1 MDKIIQKNGQTLT
14 VKAVN
19 LRDGKAVTMAI
30 ENDEYQN
37 SSTIQINT
45 LQMEIASDIIQDFLG
60 NFLKVSEF
68 TSKCSF
74 PHDMRTLNEEI
85 LQKIQESNQLKTHF
99 AANISESI

>member
-45 LQMEIASDIIQDFLG
+45 LQMEIASDII
-60 NFLKVSEF
+60 
-68 TSKCSF
+68 
-74 PHDMRTLNEEI
+74 
-85 LQKIQESNQLKTHF
+85 
-99 AANISESI
+99 